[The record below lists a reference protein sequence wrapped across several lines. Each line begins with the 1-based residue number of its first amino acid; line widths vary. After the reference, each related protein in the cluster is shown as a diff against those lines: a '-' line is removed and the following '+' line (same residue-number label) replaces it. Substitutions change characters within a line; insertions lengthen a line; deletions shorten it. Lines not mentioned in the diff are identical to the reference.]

1 MAIIRKSSKKTL
13 ENFIENTAEFKVK
26 EQNVKPKK
34 VQFTHTI
41 NIETLKELDER
52 ANEIGLTRAGLVN
65 LFISMGLKKEF

>member
-1 MAIIRKSSKKTL
+1 MAIVKKSSKKEL
-13 ENFIENTAEFKVK
+13 EKFIENTADFKVK
-26 EQNVKPKK
+26 GHNVKPKK

-41 NIETLKELDER
+41 NLETLKELDDR